1 MSLLGNVTDELLK
14 GFSIDLETP
23 MLTPEFRKDLVRVVK
38 RHKGNIPLT
47 FYVYDP
53 GTKYRIQFYSKKFQV
68 AVSTDFIQDLAT
80 AGIHRYEIQKK

>member
-1 MSLLGNVTDELLK
+1 M
-14 GFSIDLETP
+14 
-23 MLTPEFRKDLVRVVK
+23 K